1 MGLWLNLGVGA
12 CWLVIALLVAFSIK
26 GAIWTRFG
34 LVALGLLLA
43 LWRVQQV
50 MWAEDL
56 KRQSYIETQEAL
68 IINAATLGGMLIL
81 IAFFGVTLYRRR

>member
-12 CWLVIALLVAFSIK
+12 CWLIIALLVAFSIE
-26 GAIWTRFG
+26 GIWTRFG

-56 KRQSYIETQEAL
+56 QRQSYIETQEAL

-81 IAFFGVTLYRRR
+81 IAFFCVTLYRRR